1 LNNPGLNPQKRRY
14 FSKEFIEQMKN
25 IQKVGTYIEKISEG
39 LSVALI
45 TCMIIVV
52 LAGVVSRYV
61 LISPLPWSE
70 ELARYLM
77 IALVYFTVGIVLK
90 RGGHM
95 SITYFREK
103 LPIKIQKLVS
113 IVCYGLI
120 LGFSALITW
129 EGFKL
134 SAMLMRQRSPAMDIP
149 MGLVYSVVPIG
160 CVFVC
165 LQSLALLWNEFTGKD
180 K

>member
-1 LNNPGLNPQKRRY
+1 MGPTLRGGVHFLPL
-14 FSKEFIEQMKN
+14 MKN
-25 IQKVGTYIEKISEG
+25 IQKVGKYIEKITEG

-45 TCMIIVV
+45 SCMIIVV
-52 LAGVVSRYV
+52 LAGVVARYV

-77 IALVYFTVGIVLK
+77 IALVYLTVGTVLK
-90 RGGHM
+90 KHGHM
-95 SITYFREK
+95 SINYFREK
-103 LPIKIQKLVS
+103 LPGKIQKWVS
-113 IVCYGLI
+113 IACYGLI

-134 SAMLMRQRSPAMDIP
+134 SAMLMRQTSPAMDIP

-160 CVFVC
+160 CLLVC
-165 LQSLALLWNEFTGKD
+165 LQSLSLLWSELVGKD